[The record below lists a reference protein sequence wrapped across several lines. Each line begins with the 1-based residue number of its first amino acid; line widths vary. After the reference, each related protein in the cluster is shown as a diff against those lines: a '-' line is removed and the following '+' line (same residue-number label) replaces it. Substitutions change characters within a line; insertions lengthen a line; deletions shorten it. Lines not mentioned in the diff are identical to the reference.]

1 MASSGVTFHTNA
13 NVGDAVTPL
22 ENLQRDFDAVVLA
35 LGSTRPRLIPY
46 RGRT

>member
-22 ENLQRDFDAVVLA
+22 ETCSRDFDAVVLA
-35 LGSTRPRLIPY
+35 LGSTRPRLIPVP
-46 RGRT
+46 GRT